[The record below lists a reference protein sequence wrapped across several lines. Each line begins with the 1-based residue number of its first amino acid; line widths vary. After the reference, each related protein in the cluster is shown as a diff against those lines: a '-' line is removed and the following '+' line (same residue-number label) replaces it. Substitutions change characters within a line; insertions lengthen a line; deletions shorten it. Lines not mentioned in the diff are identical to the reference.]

1 MWQIEK
7 QVRDERGVHRWQS
20 AGPERYATRA
30 DAEKAVRRVGL
41 RFLRDAAKSEPRPY
55 SARLRVVLAAV
66 AACMVLQ

>member
-7 QVRDERGVHRWQS
+7 QVRDEAGVHRWQS

-41 RFLRDAAKSEPRPY
+41 GLLLDEIE
-55 SARLRVVLAAV
+55 RLGG
-66 AACMVLQ
+66 